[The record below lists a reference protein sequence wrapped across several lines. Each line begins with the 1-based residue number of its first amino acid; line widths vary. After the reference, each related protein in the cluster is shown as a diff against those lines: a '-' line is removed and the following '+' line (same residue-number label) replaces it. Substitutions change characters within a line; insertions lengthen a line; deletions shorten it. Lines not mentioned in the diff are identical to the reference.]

1 MSINPE
7 MWRSKLLE
15 KDGIPEALR
24 GVVWQVLSGSAGLR
38 SSQSVTQSPA
48 GAAAWCSNDDSVAEA
63 LAATCDEAAGPCP
76 VAEIE
81 AAFAR
86 RGLSGSSLLRGEAS
100 GPTLFSRAETV
111 VKAVAARFPEIGFSP
126 GLADIASEVVQRM
139 AVEDAF
145 WLMTRLM
152 EKQLKELHQPG
163 FPLLPVYAGTLSAL
177 AHQIVPDIAAQL
189 VSSRGVC
196 PLVRDAGACILRRTF
211 SFTTRATLRT

>member
-38 SSQSVTQSPA
+38 SSQSTTPSSA
-48 GAAAWCSNDDSVAEA
+48 GAAAGASDDDAVAEA
-63 LAATCDEAAGPCP
+63 LAAKCEAAGTCP

-86 RGLSGSSLLRGEAS
+86 RGLSGSSLLQGEAS

-126 GLADIASEVVQRM
+126 GLADIASEMVQRM

-189 VSSRGVC
+189 VSSRGAC
-196 PLVRDAGACILRRTF
+196 PLVRGAGACIPCRTS
-211 SFTTRATLRT
+211 SFTTRTTFRT